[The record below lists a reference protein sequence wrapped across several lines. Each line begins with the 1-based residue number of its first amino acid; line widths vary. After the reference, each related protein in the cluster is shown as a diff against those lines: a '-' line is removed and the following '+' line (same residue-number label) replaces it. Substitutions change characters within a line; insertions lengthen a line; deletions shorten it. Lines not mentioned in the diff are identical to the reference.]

1 MISSEQRTFQHDWI
15 NIISVSVNRCSFS
28 GYSHQRNVT
37 QVIGFQVA
45 GFLCD
50 GILSALQVH
59 AGIVAAGEWLYDNC
73 DKHDRCD
80 R

>member
-1 MISSEQRTFQHDWI
+1 MRAC
-15 NIISVSVNRCSFS
+15 VRACMCV
-28 GYSHQRNVT
+28 SHQRDIT

-59 AGIVAAGEWLYDNC
+59 AGIVAAGEWVLVSGDMTIVT
-73 DKHDRCD
+73 DRKA
-80 R
+80 